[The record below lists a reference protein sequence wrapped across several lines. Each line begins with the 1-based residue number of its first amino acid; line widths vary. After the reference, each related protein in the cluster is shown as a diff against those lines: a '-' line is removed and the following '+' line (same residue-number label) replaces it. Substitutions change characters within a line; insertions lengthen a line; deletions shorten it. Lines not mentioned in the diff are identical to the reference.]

1 MQTAK
6 EASLLIEQDGPVV
19 ILTLNR
25 PQARNAM
32 DTVLVEKLSAALRQA
47 NDDPEIRVVVLTG
60 AGKVFC
66 SGADI
71 KELARMARTDEKL
84 LLEASNSRL
93 ALFALIRQLSK
104 PVLASVNGM
113 AMGGGCGLA
122 MSCDLVIASDAAEFA
137 YPEVK
142 RGLVPGTVIVN
153 LIRLVGQ
160 RQALDLVLSGRTIGA
175 PEAMQFGLLN
185 KVVPHAQLR
194 GETLAYARTFAAN
207 DMNAMGVTKAL
218 FYEVCEL
225 DNERALE
232 RARDV
237 NLATRPDGV

>member
-1 MQTAK
+1 MQADD
-6 EASLLIEQDGPVV
+6 EASLLVERDGAIV

-25 PQARNAM
+25 PQARNAI
-32 DTVLVEKLSAALRQA
+32 DTVLTDKLCVALREA
-47 NDDPEIRVVVLTG
+47 NDDPAVRVVVLTG

-71 KELARMARTDEKL
+71 KELARMAQTDEKRL
-84 LLEASNSRL
+84 LDASNSRL
-93 ALFALIRQLSK
+93 ALFALIRNLSK

-160 RQALDLVLSGRTIGA
+160 RQAMDLVLSGRTIGA
-175 PEAMQFGLLN
+175 VEALQFGLLN

-194 GETLAYARTFAAN
+194 EQTLAYARTFAAN
-207 DMNAMGVTKAL
+207 DMNALGVAKSL

-225 DNERALE
+225 DYERALE
-232 RARDV
+232 RSRDV
-237 NLATRPDGV
+237 NLATRPEGV

>member
-1 MQTAK
+1 MQADK

-19 ILTLNR
+19 VLTLNR
-25 PQARNAM
+25 PQARNAI
-32 DTVLVEKLSAALRQA
+32 DTVLTEKLCAALRQV
-47 NDDPEIRVVVLTG
+47 NDNPEIRVVVLTG
-60 AGKVFC
+60 SGKVFC

-71 KELARMARTDEKL
+71 KELARMAQTDEKL

-93 ALFALIRQLSK
+93 ALFALIRDLSK

-142 RGLVPGTVIVN
+142 RGLVPGTVLVN

-160 RQALDLVLSGRTIGA
+160 RQAMDLVLSGRTIGA
-175 PEAMQFGLLN
+175 EEAMQFGLLN

-194 GETLAYARTFAAN
+194 EQTLAYARTFAAN
-207 DMNAMGVTKAL
+207 DMNALGVAKAL

-225 DNERALE
+225 DYDSALE

-237 NLATRPDGV
+237 NLATRPEGV

>member
-1 MQTAK
+1 MQADD
-6 EASLLIEQDGPVV
+6 EASLLVERDGAIV

-25 PQARNAM
+25 PQARNAI
-32 DTVLVEKLSAALRQA
+32 DTVLTDKLCVALREA
-47 NDDPEIRVVVLTG
+47 NDDPAVRVVVLTG

-71 KELARMARTDEKL
+71 KELARMAQTDEKRL
-84 LLEASNSRL
+84 LDASNSRL
-93 ALFALIRQLSK
+93 ALFALIRNLSK

-160 RQALDLVLSGRTIGA
+160 RQAMDLVLSGRTIGA
-175 PEAMQFGLLN
+175 VEALQFGLLN

-194 GETLAYARTFAAN
+194 EQTLAYARTFAAN
-207 DMNAMGVTKAL
+207 DMNALGVAKSL

-225 DNERALE
+225 
-232 RARDV
+232 
-237 NLATRPDGV
+237 ATKFFEKQFQYHIN